1 MAGYVTIDPAG
12 LRKVQRAFEQ
22 TKRSLAQTARP
33 MSPPPATLAVGG
45 WRKPQPN
52 RTASTRDKRTISAPP
67 VLE

>member
-22 TKRSLAQTARP
+22 ATRP
-33 MSPPPATLAVGG
+33 MSPPLATPSVGG
-45 WRKPQPN
+45 WHKPQPN
-52 RTASTRDKRTISAPP
+52 RTASTREKRTIFAPI

>member
-22 TKRSLAQTARP
+22 TMCSLATARP
-33 MSPPPATLAVGG
+33 MSPPPATPSVGG

-52 RTASTRDKRTISAPP
+52 RTASTREKRTIFAPT